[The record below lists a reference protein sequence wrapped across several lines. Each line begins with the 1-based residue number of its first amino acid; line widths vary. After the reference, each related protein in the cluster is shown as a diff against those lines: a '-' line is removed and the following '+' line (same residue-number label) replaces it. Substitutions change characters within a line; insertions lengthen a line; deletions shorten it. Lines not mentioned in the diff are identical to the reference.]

1 MQFNQVKFC
10 AVAFVL
16 AEAILGK
23 TGAEV
28 PHNRVARDF
37 RDHARGRDAETV
49 AIAIDDRRL
58 RQWKGKN
65 GEAIDEDVL
74 RLQGERSE
82 RRAHRLVGG
91 PQNIDR
97 VDLDRIDDPDGP
109 NDRAV
114 RDQIVI
120 NLFAFFRQQLLGVVQ
135 TPVPE
140 FFRKNN
146 RSCYDWTGKRAAT
159 GFIHARN
166 GRDAEAAQ
174 PAFMPE
180 TTATIHWGKLLKR

>member
-23 TGAEV
+23 TSAEV
-28 PHNRVARDF
+28 AHNRVACDF
-37 RDHARGRDAETV
+37 RDHARGGNTETV
-49 AIAIDDRRL
+49 AIAVDDRRL
-58 RQWKGKN
+58 RQGKRKN
-65 GEAIDEDVL
+65 REAIDENVL

-82 RRAHRLVGG
+82 RRAHRFVGG
-91 PQNIDR
+91 AQNIDR
-97 VDLDRIDDPDGP
+97 IDLDRIDDPDRP
-109 NDRAV
+109 DDRAI
-114 RDQIVI
+114 RDEIVI
-120 NLFAFFRQQLLGVVQ
+120 NFFAFFRQQLLGVVQ
-135 TPVPE
+135 PPVAK

-146 RSCYDWTGKRAAT
+146 RSGYDRTGERAAT

-166 GRDAEAAQ
+166 GRDAQAAQ

-180 TTATIHWGKLLKR
+180 TTTTIHPGKILER